1 MYIETARANPGATI
15 NIDTGAVAGSRTWKI
30 KVSMIEC
37 GNPSRAPT
45 DCLQYH
51 TGLGDSFKS
60 FNHPT
65 GVIQNQEYEICI
77 RQEAGFC
84 SFEVS
89 ELTVTTPDAF
99 DLDPAADDVAKH
111 GAECTNSWI
120 SIGTSGTSDKYCGR
134 KLNSIS
140 ANTASS
146 SILSENLP
154 FRIGFFS
161 KAAQD
166 MPDASGF
173 NLKYIQRPCT

>member
-1 MYIETARANPGATI
+1 MKFVFDKKQVNV
-15 NIDTGAVAGSRTWKI
+15 NILVKTTTYFII
-30 KVSMIEC
+30 KLCFSK
-37 GNPSRAPT
+37 
-45 DCLQYH
+45 L
-51 TGLGDSFKS
+51 
-60 FNHPT
+60 
-65 GVIQNQEYEICI
+65 
-77 RQEAGFC
+77 GFC

-146 SILSENLP
+146 SILCKFYFFNVLMGVIRARNYSFCLFLQLRIFHSELD
-154 FRIGFFS
+154 FS
-161 KAAQD
+161 QRRHRTCQ
-166 MPDASGF
+166 MPVVS
-173 NLKYIQRPCT
+173 T